1 MLFSEV
7 AMVIQLPG
15 THKDNA
21 FVTSD
26 EATVEQGRQE
36 VSRWLSDGDYA
47 GSYPDRVFAIFD
59 DGEVIREWNVVEKP
73 RRTSR

>member
-1 MLFSEV
+1 MDALKGS

-21 FVTSD
+21 FVASD
-26 EATVEQGRQE
+26 ESTVEQGRQE
-36 VSRWLSDGDYA
+36 VDRWLTKRDYA

-73 RRTSR
+73 RKAR